1 LPILST
7 AVTIRS
13 VRVIRALAVIAA
25 LFVLSACG
33 SAHRTRS
40 DYSVKRVVS
49 AFNAHGV
56 ALHMGRGACGS
67 GFVCL
72 DNGDGV
78 QVDVFVGPKSGQLV
92 SVMSSSEHR
101 TNKANLTVTWEQ
113 RYRSQVRKALSSLS

>member
-1 LPILST
+1 MRVLGLA
-7 AVTIRS
+7 AV
-13 VRVIRALAVIAA
+13 VAA

-33 SAHRTRS
+33 SAHRTQS

-56 ALHMGRGACGS
+56 ALHMATTCSS

-78 QVDVFVGPKSGQLV
+78 QAYVFVGPKSGILTLV
-92 SVMSSSEHR
+92 SDSEHQANR
-101 TNKANLTVTWEQ
+101 ANLTVTWEQ
-113 RYRSQVRKALSSLS
+113 RYRSQVRKALRSLS

>member
-1 LPILST
+1 
-7 AVTIRS
+7 VTIRS
-13 VRVIRALAVIAA
+13 VRVIGAPPVIAA
-25 LFVLSACG
+25 LLVLSACG
-33 SAHRTRS
+33 SAHRTQS

-49 AFNAHGV
+49 AFNAHGI
-56 ALHMGRGACGS
+56 ALHMARGACGS

-78 QVDVFVGPKSGQLV
+78 QVDVFVGPKSGQL

>member
-1 LPILST
+1 M
-7 AVTIRS
+7 
-13 VRVIRALAVIAA
+13 
-25 LFVLSACG
+25 
-33 SAHRTRS
+33 
-40 DYSVKRVVS
+40 KRLVS

-67 GFVCL
+67 VCL